1 MDGKG
6 MSLEELEKFKEH
18 HQRHAQI
25 QLVDNQLQIFLKDS
39 EGKIVD
45 LVSLTL
51 NDDMTLHPLQAVDE
65 IITAFQLQTY
75 KSRKMPAM
83 IESKPREETL
93 KEIEYNLMVKF
104 AKARKLLEKIK
115 VPYRLATKLLVEEE
129 NRIQQIQSLVF
140 ASLIFLYGQST
151 VEVDESEEY
160 LEEFRQLHNLSA
172 SIAVDL
178 TILEEVVKGT
188 IEFSNN
194 MKTVRLKDNNRR
206 SKKH

>member
-1 MDGKG
+1 
-6 MSLEELEKFKEH
+6 MSLKELKKFKEH

-75 KSRKMPAM
+75 ESRKKMPM
-83 IESKPREETL
+83 RIESKPREEAL

-104 AKARKLLEKIK
+104 AKAKKLLEKIK

-129 NRIQQIQSLVF
+129 NKIQQIQSLVF

-151 VEVDESEEY
+151 AEVDESEDY
-160 LEEFRQLHNLSA
+160 LQVFKQLHDLSA
-172 SIAVDL
+172 SIAGDMA
-178 TILEEVVKGT
+178 ILEEVVKGT
-188 IEFSNN
+188 IEFYDN
-194 MKTVRLKDNNRR
+194 METVGLKDNDRR
-206 SKKH
+206 RKKH